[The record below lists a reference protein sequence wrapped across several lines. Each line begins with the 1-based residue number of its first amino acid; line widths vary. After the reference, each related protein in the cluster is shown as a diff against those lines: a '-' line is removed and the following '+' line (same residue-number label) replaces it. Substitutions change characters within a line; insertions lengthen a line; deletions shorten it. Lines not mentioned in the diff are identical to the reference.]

1 MMFAIRFKEGTVAV
15 EGGSVGIDK
24 VALTVGSLY
33 KEEATN
39 YSIELGMNILRITGV
54 MSSHYSIHL
63 QHNLDIPVI
72 LFIGGII
79 T

>member
-1 MMFAIRFKEGTVAV
+1 MAEIKDARC
-15 EGGSVGIDK
+15 
-24 VALTVGSLY
+24 LY

-39 YSIELGMNILRITGV
+39 YSNEVRMNILRITGV
-54 MSSHYSIHL
+54 RGSHYSIHL

-72 LFIGGII
+72 LFIGDII